1 MKIIGDEYDDDDDD
15 DDEDGDDDID
25 DDACWWIIFSA
36 VDIGSLAATRGQQ
49 NPSCRGWKQ
58 MNYGRTGNQAAKI

>member
-1 MKIIGDEYDDDDDD
+1 MMMMMPGDDDD
-15 DDEDGDDDID
+15 DGDDDID
-25 DDACWWIIFSA
+25 DDALWWIIFSA